1 MKLMNPSRKLFKEKS
16 PTKKGKKEKKLKKK
30 REKYTDAIFNGIGG
44 SYLGPLM

>member
-30 REKYTDAIFNGIGG
+30 EKNTRMPFSMELVEVI
-44 SYLGPLM
+44 LVL

>member
-1 MKLMNPSRKLFKEKS
+1 MKLMNPSRKLFKEKL
-16 PTKKGKKEKKLKKK
+16 PTKKGKKKKLKK